1 MRFEVFY
8 APCVRWR
15 SLTSWWLLTR
25 VLEKLLI
32 LSLQWLEILWG
43 TLGSWWSVDISSK
56 YILFGGCCLIFIQE
70 SILLCNLLWNI
81 FVLLVLNIIL
91 SIDRNRNSCLCCS
104 KVVTD
109 HSFVHQELCLAWWN
123 FKCTLWLRDVQAHV
137 RLSHFNIHKTSAVH
151 LGGWVN
157 FSRIH

>member
-1 MRFEVFY
+1 MRFEVFH

-32 LSLQWLEILWG
+32 LSLQWLEILG
-43 TLGSWWSVDISSK
+43 RTLGTWWSVDISSK
-56 YILFGGCCLIFIQE
+56 YILFGGRCLNFIKG
-70 SILLCNLLWNI
+70 SVLLRYLLWSI

-91 SIDRNRNSCLCCS
+91 CIDRDSCLCCS

-109 HSFVHQELCLAWWN
+109 LRFVHQELCLAGRN
-123 FKCTLWLRDVQAHV
+123 FKCTLWLRDVQAHI
-137 RLSHFNIHKTSAVH
+137 RLSHFDIHKTPAVH